1 MALSEFLKCTIAEF
15 AERKITVLIANVR
28 LHVFSVARMAGSLG
42 VVPLDKLNELVLRG
56 GGSLEDVVLLRR
68 GPTVRLVAACVF

>member
-28 LHVFSVARMAGSLG
+28 LHVFSLAAVNLG